1 MGQCLFSIVVPG
13 SSLVARLAH
22 FLLLRPSGSLWS
34 DRHHRSTW
42 KSSVGQCCSHGLNV
56 WIPLPLRS
64 SQRSHPSTV
73 RDPRLPQL
81 SAASEGSRGLC
92 CSELPSPLRLPHH
105 PMGGGNDY
113 PLSMRERPW
122 ERDRETAA
130 AGAPVV
136 GWELP
141 FSSCG
146 WEVRNQHSPSVA
158 AAVWRWCRDNGWSPP
173 RRARTFTSI
182 PIFPSCLAVYLSCW
196 AQELNNMPLNWRD
209 SGGRSSQHNNVSSVP
224 LKQRDRERQR
234 ERERERERERQR
246 ETEKER
252 QRERRA
258 DWKNP
263 LFCTT
268 LREVFFSVVRE
279 MCDGVVNV
287 YLLSPHYVLTPENT
301 VFPLKTF
308 RWMQF
313 VWLLALRKSCSC
325 SALCD
330 WHSLFCLAVGWL

>member
-1 MGQCLFSIVVPG
+1 MGKSPDNVRRWCSPLDEALLHLDPIYGGYRAIEPGEKVLVLELFAHLDLMSSSKRNIKRPLLILSVSHRTVCLFTLIP
-13 SSLVARLAH
+13 
-22 FLLLRPSGSLWS
+22 
-34 DRHHRSTW
+34 
-42 KSSVGQCCSHGLNV
+42 KS
-56 WIPLPLRS
+56 S
-64 SQRSHPSTV
+64 SQRRRPLCLYTEWKVESDLWWCANKIHTRLSSCITEYTVVRFVYIRSMCVNVLVFFTTKKPSNKQKKNH
-73 RDPRLPQL
+73 QL
-81 SAASEGSRGLC
+81 SVLKTDLYITTTWGHWQC
-92 CSELPSPLRLPHH
+92 
-105 PMGGGNDY
+105 
-113 PLSMRERPW
+113 W
-122 ERDRETAA
+122 QTAA
-130 AGAPVV
+130 L
-136 GWELP
+136 E
-141 FSSCG
+141 CKQRR
-146 WEVRNQHSPSVA
+146 WEVSVR
-158 AAVWRWCRDNGWSPP
+158 VEKECKTEKGQRE
-173 RRARTFTSI
+173 RRAR
-182 PIFPSCLAVYLSCW
+182 
-196 AQELNNMPLNWRD
+196 
-209 SGGRSSQHNNVSSVP
+209 
-224 LKQRDRERQR
+224 
-234 ERERERERERQR
+234 EREWEGERQR